1 LRSHWP
7 GLTPP
12 RFCGYSASYTVVFFG
27 LVWWCLTPLSTIFQ
41 LYSGGQFYW
50 WRKPEDLEKP
60 TDLSQVTDKL
70 YHIML
75 HTSPGAGVEPTTSLV
90 ICTDYIGCK
99 SNYRTIMAT
108 MALFFN
114 SALGWFVPCNNS
126 CVTNFLTLMIKE
138 HPKY

>member
-1 LRSHWP
+1 MEETGGP
-7 GLTPP
+7 GETHRP
-12 RFCGYSASYTVVFFG
+12 V
-27 LVWWCLTPLSTIFQ
+27 
-41 LYSGGQFYW
+41 
-50 WRKPEDLEKP
+50 K
-60 TDLSQVTDKL
+60 VTDKL

-114 SALGWFVPCNNS
+114 SALG
-126 CVTNFLTLMIKE
+126 
-138 HPKY
+138 